1 MLPCA
6 GGTNLSACF
15 HNLQACRLEASRM
28 GHTSSE
34 ILPAYSHQLLPFV
47 CAQGLADPHAKVRWA
62 ACQALGQLC
71 TDLGPELQQDE
82 HTRILPGLMAVMG
95 DFSQPRVQ
103 AHAAAAVVNF
113 SEHCE
118 QVSCLVG
125 HTCMRV
131 PCSWSLGILQCSSPK
146 AQQRQEPGRRE
157 YM

>member
-1 MLPCA
+1 MLIIYAQGLADPHA
-6 GGTNLSACF
+6 RVRWAAC
-15 HNLQACRLEASRM
+15 QAPGLKQMQNKQNTGDLFPR
-28 GHTSSE
+28 HDDQ
-34 ILPAYSHQLLPFV
+34 PLLHV
-47 CAQGLADPHAKVRWA
+47 HAQGLADPHAKVRWA

-118 QVSCLVG
+118 QVCCRL
-125 HTCMRV
+125 
-131 PCSWSLGILQCSSPK
+131 
-146 AQQRQEPGRRE
+146 
-157 YM
+157 

>member
-1 MLPCA
+1 M
-6 GGTNLSACF
+6 
-15 HNLQACRLEASRM
+15 
-28 GHTSSE
+28 
-34 ILPAYSHQLLPFV
+34 ILPTYRQQPLLLV
-47 CAQGLADPHAKVRWA
+47 HAQGLADPHAKVRWA

-118 QVSCLVG
+118 QVSIALCD
-125 HTCMRV
+125 TCMCVLCSRPLGTL
-131 PCSWSLGILQCSSPK
+131 PCSLCE
-146 AQQRQEPGRRE
+146 AQHGRESGRRQ
-157 YM
+157 

>member
-6 GGTNLSACF
+6 GGTNLSAMLR
-15 HNLQACRLEASRM
+15 HLQGCRLEASRM
-28 GHTSSE
+28 GRTSSE
-34 ILPAYSHQLLPFV
+34 ILPAYSHQPPVLV
-47 CAQGLADPHAKVRWA
+47 HAQGLADPHAKVRWA

-82 HTRILPGLMAVMG
+82 HARILPGLMAVMG

-118 QVSCLVG
+118 QVCCLCD
-125 HTCMRV
+125 TLACALL
-131 PCSWSLGILQCSSPK
+131 CSRPLGTLQCSPE
-146 AQQRQEPGRRE
+146 AQQKRRRAGDTG
-157 YM
+157 M